1 MAFTYRPD
9 HDPRHLYFER
19 RSGLPLGYFDAD
31 RHRRRCYLILTGL
44 AVELVVAI
52 SFIAWVY

>member
-1 MAFTYRPD
+1 MEILRPD

-31 RHRRRCYLILTGL
+31 RRRRRRLVIVGGL
-44 AVELVVAI
+44 VAELVVTVMFLVA
-52 SFIAWVY
+52 F